1 MEKGQ
6 VAKIIF
12 KDKTI
17 EEKITKVSGDTF
29 KTKNFNFVRE
39 KNKFVCSN
47 NNEVLGCSILM
58 GVKTEIE
65 TEPKKTLWDKITN
78 LFK

>member
-47 NNEVLGCSILM
+47 DKKVLGCAIL
-58 GVKTEIE
+58 GATTVKTE
-65 TEPKKTLWDKITN
+65 TEPKKTFWEKITN
-78 LFK
+78 LFE

>member
-29 KTKNFNFVRE
+29 KTKNYNFVRE
-39 KNKFVCSN
+39 NNKFVCSN
-47 NNEVLGCSILM
+47 NDEVLGCSVLM
-58 GVKTEIE
+58 GAAKTE
-65 TEPKKTLWDKITN
+65 TEPKRTVWGKITN